1 MKASEFMRS
10 LETTVQAACAEHDI
24 QANLYIGEVITGR
37 PALKLALMRDGNVV
51 RGVLPNNIFLAPE
64 TFAAFVAGV
73 IDEFEEQFPKKYP
86 KILAVDFDGCLVENA
101 WPRIGKPQCS
111 VINAVKQRKRDGWKV
126 ILWTCRSGKMLDDAV
141 EWCRRHGI
149 ELDAVNDNLPEV
161 QKAYGGNPRKIT
173 ATEYWDDRGREM
185 HDGVFPTSGEEG
197 ASR

>member
-1 MKASEFMRS
+1 MRAFEFMRF
-10 LETTVQAACAEHDI
+10 LETTVQEACEKHGILAR
-24 QANLYIGEVITGR
+24 LYIDKKVTGR
-37 PALKLALMRDGNVV
+37 PSIELELKRDGHVV
-51 RGVLPNNIFLAPE
+51 RGVLPSRIILAPE
-64 TFAAFVAGV
+64 TFAAFVTGV
-73 IDEFEEQFPKKYP
+73 IDEFEEIFPKECP

-101 WPRIGKPQCS
+101 WPKIGKPQCS

-185 HDGVFPTSGEEG
+185 HDGVFHASGEEG